1 MPQPQMTVLEILN
14 RTKVFFEKKGVPDA
28 RLDAEYIISYGLK
41 MKNRMD
47 LYLNFEK
54 PLTPAELDVL
64 RTMVARRATR
74 EPLQHIIGDT
84 SFRGFIIKCDRRALI
99 PRPETES
106 LVDMAA
112 DCLKGVE
119 NPFIVEIGTGTG
131 AIAIACAKEI
141 AGARVLATD
150 VSEDALALARTNAE
164 ANGLGESANA
174 GGNSTATDSATVAS
188 TSSTGSPTS
197 SSTPSNTLQF
207 AQGDLL
213 DAVTADVIAKA
224 IGAAADAAT
233 SIDSAPSTDSASSA
247 THANSQ
253 NTASTLQFAQGDLL
267 DAVTADVI
275 AKAIGAAA
283 DAATLAGPQID
294 CLVANLPY
302 IPDGEKNNLQP
313 EVAKYDPA
321 LALFGGAD
329 GLDLVRKL
337 LKQTEGRLKQGASI
351 LLEIGSEQ
359 GEILKAEAGN
369 YPWLEFTGIHK
380 DFCNNVRFVSY
391 KAK

>member
-14 RTKVFFEKKGVPDA
+14 RTKVFFEKKGIPDA

-112 DCLKGVE
+112 ECLKGIE

-131 AIAIACAKEI
+131 AISIACAKEI
-141 AGARVLATD
+141 AGAKVLATD
-150 VSEDALALARTNAE
+150 ISEDALALARINAE
-164 ANGLGESANA
+164 ANATGE
-174 GGNSTATDSATVAS
+174 
-188 TSSTGSPTS
+188 
-197 SSTPSNTLQF
+197 TLHF
-207 AQGDLL
+207 VQGDLL
-213 DAVTADVIAKA
+213 NAVTSEAIAKA
-224 IGAAADAAT
+224 TGA
-233 SIDSAPSTDSASSA
+233 SVDSA
-247 THANSQ
+247 
-253 NTASTLQFAQGDLL
+253 TLP
-267 DAVTADVI
+267 
-275 AKAIGAAA
+275 K
-283 DAATLAGPQID
+283 ID

-302 IPDGEKNNLQP
+302 IPDSEKDKLQP

-337 LKQTEGRLKQGASI
+337 LQQTESSLKPGAAI
-351 LLEIGSEQ
+351 FLEIGSEQ
-359 GEILKAEAGN
+359 GEMLKSEAAN

-391 KAK
+391 KKL

>member
-1 MPQPQMTVLEILN
+1 MPANAPMTVLEILN

-64 RTMVARRATR
+64 RTMVARRAAR

-112 DCLKGVE
+112 DSLKGIE
-119 NPFIVEIGTGTG
+119 NPFIVEVGTGTG

-141 AGARVLATD
+141 AGAHVLATD
-150 VSEDALALARTNAE
+150 ISEDALALARTNAE
-164 ANGLGESANA
+164 ANGLGATNA
-174 GGNSTATDSATVAS
+174 DGNAA
-188 TSSTGSPTS
+188 GS
-197 SSTPSNTLQF
+197 LQF

-213 DAVTADVIAKA
+213 DAVTAEVIANVT
-224 IGAAADAAT
+224 GA
-233 SIDSAPSTDSASSA
+233 SASSA
-247 THANSQ
+247 T
-253 NTASTLQFAQGDLL
+253 LP
-267 DAVTADVI
+267 
-275 AKAIGAAA
+275 K
-283 DAATLAGPQID
+283 ID

-302 IPDGEKNNLQP
+302 IPDGEKDKLQP

-337 LKQTEGRLKQGASI
+337 LKQSEGRLKPGASI

-359 GEILKAEAGN
+359 GEMLKSEAAN

>member
-1 MPQPQMTVLEILN
+1 
-14 RTKVFFEKKGVPDA
+14 
-28 RLDAEYIISYGLK
+28 

-64 RTMVARRATR
+64 RTMVARHATR

-112 DCLKGVE
+112 DSLKGIE
-119 NPFIVEIGTGTG
+119 KPFIVEIGTGTG
-131 AIAIACAKEI
+131 AISIACAKEI
-141 AGARVLATD
+141 AGAKVLATD

-164 ANGLGESANA
+164 ANGLAGSSSEQSAATSADSTASASSANE
-174 GGNSTATDSATVAS
+174 AS
-188 TSSTGSPTS
+188 SLT
-197 SSTPSNTLQF
+197 F

-213 DAVTADVIAKA
+213 NAVTADVIANVA
-224 IGAAADAAT
+224 GDA
-233 SIDSAPSTDSASSA
+233 SA
-247 THANSQ
+247 
-253 NTASTLQFAQGDLL
+253 
-267 DAVTADVI
+267 
-275 AKAIGAAA
+275 K
-283 DAATLAGPQID
+283 ID
-294 CLVANLPY
+294 CLIANLPY
-302 IPDGEKNNLQP
+302 IPDSEKDKLQP

-321 LALFGGAD
+321 LALFGGED

-337 LKQTEGRLKQGASI
+337 LQQTEGKLKPGASI

-359 GEILKAEAGN
+359 GEMLKAEAEK
-369 YPWLEFTGIHK
+369 YPWLEFSGIHK

>member
-112 DCLKGVE
+112 DSLKGIE

-131 AIAIACAKEI
+131 AISIACAKEI
-141 AGARVLATD
+141 KGAHVLATD
-150 VSEDALALARTNAE
+150 ISEDALALARTNAE
-164 ANGLGESANA
+164 ANGLGDSSGADADDAGASAP
-174 GGNSTATDSATVAS
+174 
-188 TSSTGSPTS
+188 STGSG
-197 SSTPSNTLQF
+197 TLMF

-213 DAVTADVIAKA
+213 NAVTAEVLSKVAGDASAK
-224 IGAAADAAT
+224 
-233 SIDSAPSTDSASSA
+233 
-247 THANSQ
+247 
-253 NTASTLQFAQGDLL
+253 
-267 DAVTADVI
+267 
-275 AKAIGAAA
+275 
-283 DAATLAGPQID
+283 ID
-294 CLVANLPY
+294 CLIANLPY
-302 IPDGEKNNLQP
+302 IPDGEKDKLQP

-337 LKQTEGRLKQGASI
+337 LQQTEGRLKSGASI

-359 GEILKAEAGN
+359 GEMLKVEAAN

>member
-14 RTKVFFEKKGVPDA
+14 RTKVFFEKKGIPDA

-119 NPFIVEIGTGTG
+119 KPFIVEIGTGTG
-131 AIAIACAKEI
+131 AISIACAKEI
-141 AGARVLATD
+141 AGAKVLATD

-164 ANGLGESANA
+164 ANDLAGNPDAESAASSTDSTASASSASSANA
-174 GGNSTATDSATVAS
+174 AS
-188 TSSTGSPTS
+188 TLT
-197 SSTPSNTLQF
+197 F

-213 DAVTADVIAKA
+213 NAVTADVIAKV
-224 IGAAADAAT
+224 IGASA
-233 SIDSAPSTDSASSA
+233 DSA
-247 THANSQ
+247 
-253 NTASTLQFAQGDLL
+253 TLP
-267 DAVTADVI
+267 
-275 AKAIGAAA
+275 K
-283 DAATLAGPQID
+283 ID
-294 CLVANLPY
+294 CLIANLPY
-302 IPDGEKNNLQP
+302 IPDSEKDKLQP

-337 LKQTEGRLKQGASI
+337 LLQTEGKLKPGASI

-359 GEILKAEAGN
+359 GEMLKTEAEK

>member
-1 MPQPQMTVLEILN
+1 
-14 RTKVFFEKKGVPDA
+14 
-28 RLDAEYIISYGLK
+28 
-41 MKNRMD
+41 
-47 LYLNFEK
+47 
-54 PLTPAELDVL
+54 
-64 RTMVARRATR
+64 MVARRATR

-119 NPFIVEIGTGTG
+119 KPFIVEIGTGTG
-131 AIAIACAKEI
+131 AISIACAKEI
-141 AGARVLATD
+141 AGAKVLATD

-164 ANGLGESANA
+164 ANGLAGSSSEQSATASADSTASANSANA
-174 GGNSTATDSATVAS
+174 AS
-188 TSSTGSPTS
+188 SLTFT
-197 SSTPSNTLQF
+197 
-207 AQGDLL
+207 QGDLL
-213 DAVTADVIAKA
+213 NAVTADVIAKTT
-224 IGAAADAAT
+224 GDA
-233 SIDSAPSTDSASSA
+233 SA
-247 THANSQ
+247 
-253 NTASTLQFAQGDLL
+253 
-267 DAVTADVI
+267 
-275 AKAIGAAA
+275 K
-283 DAATLAGPQID
+283 ID
-294 CLVANLPY
+294 CLIANLPY
-302 IPDGEKNNLQP
+302 IPDSEKDKLQP

-337 LKQTEGRLKQGASI
+337 LQQTEGKLKPGASI

-359 GEILKAEAGN
+359 GEMLKTEAEK

>member
-14 RTKVFFEKKGVPDA
+14 RTKVFFEKKGIPDA

-119 NPFIVEIGTGTG
+119 KPFIVEIGTGTG
-131 AIAIACAKEI
+131 AISIACAKEI
-141 AGARVLATD
+141 AGAKVLATD

-164 ANGLGESANA
+164 ANDLAGNPDAESAASSTDSTASASSASSANA
-174 GGNSTATDSATVAS
+174 AS
-188 TSSTGSPTS
+188 TLT
-197 SSTPSNTLQF
+197 F

-213 DAVTADVIAKA
+213 NAVTADVIAKVV
-224 IGAAADAAT
+224 GASA
-233 SIDSAPSTDSASSA
+233 DSA
-247 THANSQ
+247 
-253 NTASTLQFAQGDLL
+253 TLP
-267 DAVTADVI
+267 
-275 AKAIGAAA
+275 K
-283 DAATLAGPQID
+283 ID
-294 CLVANLPY
+294 CLIANLPY
-302 IPDGEKNNLQP
+302 IPDSEKDKLQP

-337 LKQTEGRLKQGASI
+337 LQQTEGKLKPGASI

-359 GEILKAEAGN
+359 GEMLKTEAEK

-380 DFCNNVRFVSY
+380 DFCNTVRFVSY

>member
-14 RTKVFFEKKGVPDA
+14 RTKVFFEKKGIPDA

-112 DCLKGVE
+112 ESLKGVE
-119 NPFIVEIGTGTG
+119 NPFIVEVGTGTG
-131 AIAIACAKEI
+131 AISIACAKEI
-141 AGARVLATD
+141 AGVKVLATD
-150 VSEDALALARTNAE
+150 ISEDALALARINAE
-164 ANGLGESANA
+164 ANATGE
-174 GGNSTATDSATVAS
+174 
-188 TSSTGSPTS
+188 
-197 SSTPSNTLQF
+197 TLHF
-207 AQGDLL
+207 VQGDLL
-213 DAVTADVIAKA
+213 NAVTSEAIANA
-224 IGAAADAAT
+224 IGA
-233 SIDSAPSTDSASSA
+233 SVDSA
-247 THANSQ
+247 
-253 NTASTLQFAQGDLL
+253 TLP
-267 DAVTADVI
+267 
-275 AKAIGAAA
+275 K
-283 DAATLAGPQID
+283 ID
-294 CLVANLPY
+294 CLIANLPY
-302 IPDGEKNNLQP
+302 IPDGEKDKLQP

-337 LKQTEGRLKQGASI
+337 LQQTESSLKPGAAI
-351 LLEIGSEQ
+351 FLEIGSEQ
-359 GEILKAEAGN
+359 GEMLKSEAAN

-391 KAK
+391 KKL

>member
-1 MPQPQMTVLEILN
+1 MPQQQMTVLEILN

-84 SFRGFIIKCDRRALI
+84 SFRGFTIKCDRRALI

-112 DCLKGVE
+112 ESLKGVE

-131 AIAIACAKEI
+131 AISIACAKEI

-164 ANGLGESANA
+164 ANGLAGNPNA
-174 GGNSTATDSATVAS
+174 AGNTD
-188 TSSTGSPTS
+188 
-197 SSTPSNTLQF
+197 
-207 AQGDLL
+207 
-213 DAVTADVIAKA
+213 
-224 IGAAADAAT
+224 
-233 SIDSAPSTDSASSA
+233 APTDSASSA
-247 THANSQ
+247 THTDSQ
-253 NTASTLQFAQGDLL
+253 TAASTLTFAQGDLL
-267 DAVTADVI
+267 NAITPDAI
-275 AKAIGAAA
+275 AKATGASAVLRQA
-283 DAATLAGPQID
+283 QHTSSATLPKID
-294 CLVANLPY
+294 CLIANLPY
-302 IPDGEKNNLQP
+302 IPDGEKDKLQP

-337 LKQTEGRLKQGASI
+337 LQQTEGKLKPGASI

-359 GEILKAEAGN
+359 GEMLKAEAAN
-369 YPWLEFTGIHK
+369 YPWLDFTGIHK

>member
-1 MPQPQMTVLEILN
+1 MDPIATQWLQDDRGRRQVYEVSRMQQMTVLEILN

-112 DCLKGVE
+112 DSLKGIE

-131 AIAIACAKEI
+131 AISIACAKEI
-141 AGARVLATD
+141 AGAKVLATD

-164 ANGLGESANA
+164 ANGLGDGSGASA
-174 GGNSTATDSATVAS
+174 GSASLT
-188 TSSTGSPTS
+188 
-197 SSTPSNTLQF
+197 F

-213 DAVTADVIAKA
+213 NAVTADVLSKVVGDASAK
-224 IGAAADAAT
+224 
-233 SIDSAPSTDSASSA
+233 
-247 THANSQ
+247 
-253 NTASTLQFAQGDLL
+253 
-267 DAVTADVI
+267 
-275 AKAIGAAA
+275 
-283 DAATLAGPQID
+283 ID

-302 IPDGEKNNLQP
+302 IPDGEKDKLQP

-337 LKQTEGRLKQGASI
+337 LQQTEGRLKSGASI

-359 GEILKAEAGN
+359 GEMLKAEAAN

>member
-1 MPQPQMTVLEILN
+1 MPANAPMTVLEILN

-64 RTMVARRATR
+64 RTMVARRAAR

-112 DCLKGVE
+112 DSLKGIE
-119 NPFIVEIGTGTG
+119 NPFIVEVGTGTG

-141 AGARVLATD
+141 AGAKVLATD

-164 ANGLGESANA
+164 ANGLGSSNVDADDAGASA
-174 GGNSTATDSATVAS
+174 D
-188 TSSTGSPTS
+188 STGSATS
-197 SSTPSNTLQF
+197 AGTLQF

-213 DAVTADVIAKA
+213 NAVTAEVIANA
-224 IGAAADAAT
+224 VGA
-233 SIDSAPSTDSASSA
+233 SAGSA
-247 THANSQ
+247 T
-253 NTASTLQFAQGDLL
+253 LP
-267 DAVTADVI
+267 
-275 AKAIGAAA
+275 K
-283 DAATLAGPQID
+283 ID
-294 CLVANLPY
+294 CLIANLPY
-302 IPDGEKNNLQP
+302 IPDGEKDNLQP

-321 LALFGGAD
+321 LALFGGVD

-337 LKQTEGRLKQGASI
+337 LQQTEGRLKPGAAI
-351 LLEIGSEQ
+351 FLEIGSEQ
-359 GEILKAEAGN
+359 GEMLKSEAEK